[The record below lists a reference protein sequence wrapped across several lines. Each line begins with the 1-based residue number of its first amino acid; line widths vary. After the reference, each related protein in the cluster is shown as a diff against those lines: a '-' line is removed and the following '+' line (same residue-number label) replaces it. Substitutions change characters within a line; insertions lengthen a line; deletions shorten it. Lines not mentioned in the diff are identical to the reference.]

1 MVAGS
6 NPAAVTIFINI
17 FTKKHLFTIYIILVI
32 IIGIG
37 YLFKIL
43 VEPIYIFICNKPLVV
58 HFYLFPKKLNDNH
71 KEIISN
77 HFIFYKRLNPKYQKY
92 FDHRVAKLLES
103 IQFVSRE
110 NIEITFEM
118 KLLIASTSTML
129 TFGMQKYLY
138 TVLNTIIVYPS
149 SFYSTVNG
157 DLHIGEFNPK
167 LKIVVFSWEDFY
179 KGIKIDDDNLNLGV
193 HEFSHVLLFESSQKM
208 KYGTASNYIFS
219 DYYNEIINDL
229 KDPKF
234 LKSLIDSHYFRYYAF
249 VNSVEFIAV
258 ILEQFFETPEQFKES
273 FPDLFQKV
281 KKMINYNEK
290 YFTLS

>member
-1 MVAGS
+1 MFA
-6 NPAAVTIFINI
+6 
-17 FTKKHLFTIYIILVI
+17 IYIILVI
-32 IIGIG
+32 IIGII
-37 YLFKIL
+37 YLFKII
-43 VEPIYIFICNKPLVV
+43 VEPIYILIYKKPLVLY
-58 HFYLFPKKLNDNH
+58 FYFFTKKLSVHH
-71 KEIISN
+71 KEILSY
-77 HFIFYKRLNPKYQKY
+77 HFPFYRRLSFKNQQY
-92 FDHRVAKLLES
+92 FDHRVVKFIEN

-110 NIEITFEM
+110 NIEVTFEM

-157 DLHIGEFNPK
+157 NLHKGEFNPK

-179 KGIKIDDDNLNLGV
+179 KGIKIDDDNLNLGI
-193 HEFSHVLLFESSQKM
+193 HEFSHVLLFQSSLKV
-208 KYGTASNYIFS
+208 KYGIASNYIFS

-229 KDPKF
+229 KNPEF
-234 LKSLIDSHYFRYYAF
+234 IKSLIDSHYFRDYAF

-258 ILEQFFETPEQFKES
+258 ILEQFFETPEQFKEL
-273 FPDLFQKV
+273 FPELFHKV